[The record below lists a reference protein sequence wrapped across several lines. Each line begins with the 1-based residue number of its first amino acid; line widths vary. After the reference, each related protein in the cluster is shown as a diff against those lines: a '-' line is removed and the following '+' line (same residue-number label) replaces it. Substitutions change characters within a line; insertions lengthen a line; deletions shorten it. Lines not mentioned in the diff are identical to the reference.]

1 MNVTYDTGINFLYT
15 ANSNLYPVTMAIA
28 WFKQFDFVASTIVG
42 ATSAGQ
48 LDTTL
53 ATLDLLLPDEVLQA
67 CDKVHQDIPYPVG

>member
-1 MNVTYDTGINFLYT
+1 
-15 ANSNLYPVTMAIA
+15 MAIA

-53 ATLDLLLPDEVLQA
+53 AALDLLLPDEVLQA
-67 CDKVHQDIPYPVG
+67 CDKVHQDIQYPMG